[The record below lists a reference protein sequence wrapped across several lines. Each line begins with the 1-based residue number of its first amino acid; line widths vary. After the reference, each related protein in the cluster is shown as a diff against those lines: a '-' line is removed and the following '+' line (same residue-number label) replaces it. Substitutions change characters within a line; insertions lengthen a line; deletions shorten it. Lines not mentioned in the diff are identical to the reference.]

1 MFALAADVFQVINEK
16 YAETLT
22 AVANALSKQVID
34 TALYLLIPYYVP
46 RVTILQL
53 PSTFTVIPISVV
65 AGTGRRLLQAG
76 QFTAKLGVT
85 STLLSGTVNP
95 ATTISSINATTLAG
109 SLQTELQVCIR
120 LLSLADDHYDGIM
133 IVLVVEKRV
142 AHVK

>member
-1 MFALAADVFQVINEK
+1 MFALAADVFQVISEK

-65 AGTGRRLLQAG
+65 AETGRRLLQAG

-109 SLQTELQVCIR
+109 SLQTELQVFDYYR
-120 LLSLADDHYDGIM
+120 SLMIIIM
-133 IVLVVEKRV
+133 
-142 AHVK
+142 AS

>member
-1 MFALAADVFQVINEK
+1 M
-16 YAETLT
+16 
-22 AVANALSKQVID
+22 
-34 TALYLLIPYYVP
+34 YLLIPYYVP

-85 STLLSGTVNP
+85 STLLSGTVHP

-109 SLQTELQVCIR
+109 SLQTELQVFDYYR
-120 LLSLADDHYDGIM
+120 SLM
-133 IVLVVEKRV
+133 IIVM
-142 AHVK
+142 AS